1 MMGFRFMFI
10 VLCLAAFP
18 GAVALV
24 PPLPLT
30 AATTAVVVS
39 RVTSAALVLAT
50 ETDMELTELPPP
62 YVPALFG
69 VALLIGVGVLTGS
82 LGNVMDEEAL
92 RTWVVL
98 FCFVLFGVTTCFLI
112 YKITLHDCVWIRHC
126 HAFVLTTL
134 LYTYYLYTVGM
145 QSGARAKKEIERSR
159 SSYFKKK

>member
-112 YKITLHDCVWIRHC
+112 
-126 HAFVLTTL
+126 
-134 LYTYYLYTVGM
+134 
-145 QSGARAKKEIERSR
+145 
-159 SSYFKKK
+159 